1 MKSIICAL
9 LQVYFLVLIGRIILS
24 WFPVQPGTT
33 MASIASILFELTE
46 PVLGP
51 LRRVIPPLGMFD
63 LSPLVAFIGI
73 QILQGPVLQL
83 RPRRSLL
90 AGLDGHLT

>member
-1 MKSIICAL
+1 MKSIVCAF
-9 LQVYFLVLIGRIILS
+9 LQIYFLVLIGRIILS
-24 WFPVQPGTT
+24 WFPVQPGTA

-63 LSPLVAFIGI
+63 LSPLVAFLGI
-73 QILQGPVLQL
+73 QIIQGPVLGCG
-83 RPRRSLL
+83 RV
-90 AGLDGHLT
+90 GLF

>member
-1 MKSIICAL
+1 LRSILCAV

-73 QILQGPVLQL
+73 QVLKGVVGCG
-83 RPRRSLL
+83 R
-90 AGLDGHLT
+90 GGFF

>member
-1 MKSIICAL
+1 MRSILCAV

-73 QILQGPVLQL
+73 QVLKGVVGCG
-83 RPRRSLL
+83 R
-90 AGLDGHLT
+90 GGFF

>member
-9 LQVYFLVLIGRIILS
+9 LQIYFLVLIGRIILS

-46 PVLGP
+46 PVLAP

-63 LSPLVAFIGI
+63 LSPLVAFLGI
-73 QILQGPVLQL
+73 QILQGAVLHCG
-83 RPRRSLL
+83 RV
-90 AGLDGHLT
+90 GLF

>member
-1 MKSIICAL
+1 MKSILCAL
-9 LQVYFLVLIGRIILS
+9 LQIYFLVLIGRIILS

-46 PVLGP
+46 PVLAP

-73 QILQGPVLQL
+73 QIIQGAVLGCG
-83 RPRRSLL
+83 RV
-90 AGLDGHLT
+90 GLF

>member
-1 MKSIICAL
+1 MKSLICAL
-9 LQVYFLVLIGRIILS
+9 LQIYFLVLIGRIILS

-33 MASIASILFELTE
+33 MASISGLFYELTE

-63 LSPLVAFIGI
+63 LSPLVAFLGI
-73 QILQGPVLQL
+73 QIIQGPVLHCG
-83 RPRRSLL
+83 RV
-90 AGLDGHLT
+90 GLF

>member
-1 MKSIICAL
+1 MKSILCSL
-9 LQVYFLVLIGRIILS
+9 LQIYFFVLIGRIILS
-24 WFPVQPGTT
+24 WFPVQPGTA
-33 MASIASILFELTE
+33 MASIANILFELTE

-73 QILQGPVLQL
+73 QIIQGAVLGCG
-83 RPRRSLL
+83 RT
-90 AGLDGHLT
+90 GLF

>member
-9 LQVYFLVLIGRIILS
+9 LQVYFLVLIGRLILS

-33 MASIASILFELTE
+33 MASISSILFELTE

-73 QILQGPVLQL
+73 QILQGPVLGCG
-83 RPRRSLL
+83 RV
-90 AGLDGHLT
+90 GLF